1 MTNYYIPFFV
11 LTVIISLIHLG
22 FLSKR
27 YAYKLTPYI
36 LGKKA
41 DWNPKVDRLKLI
53 LSSTFYFAPVIFIKV
68 IKETNFTNQYINYF
82 MLFSLIFIT
91 SFCFW
96 FDMKKVSKL
105 SESNSTEKSN
115 KLDIKVN
122 ANELEIA
129 FNKLLEDLKS
139 RSFYDSTNR
148 KFNLSEYKITPLQSF
163 QILILYLENEYKLN
177 QNIKRQHI
185 YNLFNDY
192 FNIEGQ
198 VLKSKNWCDYSE
210 LIQQGYEKG
219 NIHIRKHQ
227 FYNDLLKLD
236 KKNH

>member
-1 MTNYYIPFFV
+1 MTNYYIP
-11 LTVIISLIHLG
+11 LLLLAVIISLIHLG

-68 IKETNFTNQYINYF
+68 VKETNFTNQYINYF
-82 MLFSLIFIT
+82 ILFFLIFIT

-96 FDMKKVSKL
+96 FDIKKVSKL
-105 SESNSTEKSN
+105 RESNSTEKSYNVDIKFNAN
-115 KLDIKVN
+115 KLEV
-122 ANELEIA
+122 A
-129 FNKLLEDLKS
+129 FNKLLQDLKN
-139 RSFYDSTNR
+139 RSFYDSINR
-148 KFNLSEYKITPLQSF
+148 KFNLREYKITPLQSF
-163 QILILYLENEYKLN
+163 QILILYFEKEYKLN
-177 QNIKRQHI
+177 QNTKKQHI
-185 YNLFNDY
+185 YNLFNSY
-192 FNIEGQ
+192 FDMEGQ
-198 VLKSKNWCDYSE
+198 ILTSKNWCDYSE